1 MRMTV
6 RVPAAR
12 ALAAGA
18 RRCAAGVLFAAY
30 CASSVAAG
38 ILKLSRPELTLESD
52 KPPGELW
59 VENVGDTPL
68 YLTVS
73 QELVTNPGH
82 MPEQRAPI
90 DEVPRPGL
98 LVTPNRLS
106 LAPGQKYRM
115 TLKAFAV
122 PEETQVWRV
131 TFRPNERIRI
141 EGRDAEH
148 GPAPLFVS
156 VGYGAVIYHLGR
168 EKR

>member
-1 MRMTV
+1 MTV
-6 RVPAAR
+6 RMSAAR
-12 ALAAGA
+12 AFAAGA
-18 RRCAAGVLFAAY
+18 RRCAAGVLIAAY
-30 CASSVAAG
+30 GTSSVAAG
-38 ILKLSRPELTLESD
+38 ILKLSRPELTLEAD

-82 MPEQRAPI
+82 MPEKRAPI
-90 DEVPRPGL
+90 DEVPHPGL

-115 TLKAFAV
+115 ALKAFVV

-141 EGRDAEH
+141 EGRDAER
-148 GPAPLFVS
+148 GSAPLFVS